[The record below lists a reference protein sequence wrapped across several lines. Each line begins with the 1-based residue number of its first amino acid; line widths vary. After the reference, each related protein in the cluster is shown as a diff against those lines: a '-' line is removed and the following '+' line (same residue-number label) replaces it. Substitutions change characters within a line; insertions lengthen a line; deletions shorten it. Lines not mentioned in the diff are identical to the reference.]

1 MLFLQETNW
10 ETPYP
15 SYYGKEVPLLKS
27 VLSDKNR
34 VLYKINS
41 LLYFSIYIKTDEWN
55 EAL

>member
-1 MLFLQETNW
+1 MFLQETNW